1 MPARHVARRA
11 VREPGHAKENRSPG
25 ERPADA
31 PPRSKLEAASAH
43 AWRSLDIVFLRCR
56 HSPALSRRQRQGEE
70 VRRLTHRIVR
80 PRRSLIFAPGNQT
93 EMFPKALTAGADIVT
108 IDLEDAIAPNN
119 KASAREQT
127 LAWFAENQEFG
138 GVEAMVRVNCLRSVD
153 GLADLR
159 AIIESPHPPPALML
173 PKVKSPAE
181 VHVHEELIE
190 QAAAPIRL
198 HVIIETNE
206 GLDSCVEIARSSPFV
221 DSLLFGG
228 VDMAAELRVEPTWN
242 ALLHA
247 RSRVVHAAASAGVD
261 VIDVPFL
268 DLHDMDGLARE
279 ARACAELGFTGKGA
293 IHPKQIPVLN
303 GIFSR
308 VESKSSTP
316 GG

>member
-1 MPARHVARRA
+1 M
-11 VREPGHAKENRSPG
+11 
-25 ERPADA
+25 
-31 PPRSKLEAASAH
+31 
-43 AWRSLDIVFLRCR
+43 
-56 HSPALSRRQRQGEE
+56 
-70 VRRLTHRIVR
+70 THRIVR
-80 PRRSLIFAPGNQT
+80 PRRSLIFAPGNRT

-127 LAWFAENQEFG
+127 LSWFAENQEFG

-190 QAAAPIRL
+190 QAATPIRL
-198 HVIIETNE
+198 HVIIETNA
-206 GLDSCVEIARSSPFV
+206 GLDSCMEIARSSPLV

-303 GIFSR
+303 GIFSPSREQVEYARR
-308 VESKSSTP
+308 VVAEFDGADSGLVVIDGKLVEKPVLRSMHRILAIADRMESSE
-316 GG
+316 